1 MSIFRRAGNTNIL
14 VGIFLLLLLAVFA
27 GPGTLPRFV
36 SSLVPNIDESIP
48 CAWLRQGIN
57 RAEHQSLIGRAAASP
72 ISLRVRS
79 SAVPNTPDGQ
89 LTITVIITN
98 TSIGT
103 VAIVYDEAQVRIG
116 DDGVTSGLGVVFNA
130 TGTQPQGVAQGGGAY
145 PESEI
150 RLLGPRQSCIHKM
163 DFTINNLPAA
173 NIATGTAN
181 VKAYYRN
188 TSRGVVAFQNALA
201 TPIYTDQ
208 GLWIGV
214 AESDTVP
221 IPLATGT

>member
-1 MSIFRRAGNTNIL
+1 MSIFRRSNNTNLL

-27 GPGTLPRFV
+27 GPGTLPRLI

-72 ISLRVRS
+72 LALRVRPS
-79 SAVPNTPDGQ
+79 PVPNTPDGI
-89 LTITVIITN
+89 LTITIIVTN

-103 VAIVYDEAQVRIG
+103 VAIVYDPDQVRIG
-116 DDGVTSGLGVVFNA
+116 DDGVTSGLGVVFNSP
-130 TGTQPQGVAQGGGAY
+130 GPLPVGVSQGAGSY

-150 RLLGPRQSCIHKM
+150 RLLGPRQSCVHKLE
-163 DFTINNLPAA
+163 FPITQLPAT
-173 NIATGTAN
+173 NIATGSAT

-188 TSRGVVAFQNALA
+188 TNRGIVQNINPQA
-201 TPIYTDQ
+201 TPVYTDQ
-208 GLWIGV
+208 GLWVGV
-214 AESDTVP
+214 VESESVP
-221 IPLATGT
+221 IPLSAGT

>member
-1 MSIFRRAGNTNIL
+1 MGIFRRAGNTNLL

-48 CAWLRQGIN
+48 CAWLRQGTN
-57 RAEHQSLIGRAAASP
+57 RAQHQSLIGRAAASP
-72 ISLRVRS
+72 ITLRVRS
-79 SAVPNTPDGQ
+79 SAVPNTPGGV
-89 LTITVIITN
+89 LTITIIVTN

-103 VAIVYDEAQVRIG
+103 VAIVYDENQVRIG
-116 DDGVTSGLGVVFNA
+116 DDGATSGLGIVFNSPGRLSA
-130 TGTQPQGVAQGGGAY
+130 GTAQGGGSY

-150 RLLGPRQSCIHKM
+150 RLLGPRQSCVHKM
-163 DFTINNLPAA
+163 EFSINQLPAA
-173 NIATGTAN
+173 NIATGVAN

-188 TSRGVVAFQNALA
+188 TSRGVAQNQNAQA
-201 TPIYTDQ
+201 TAVYTDQ
-208 GLWIGV
+208 GLWVGI

>member
-1 MSIFRRAGNTNIL
+1 MSFFRRSGNPNL
-14 VGIFLLLLLAVFA
+14 VVGIFLLVLLAVFA
-27 GPGTLPRFV
+27 GPGTLPRLI

-79 SAVPNTPDGQ
+79 TAVPSTPDGV
-89 LTITVIITN
+89 LTITIIVTN

-103 VAIVYDEAQVRIG
+103 VAIVYDPAQVRIG
-116 DDGVTSGLGVVFNA
+116 DDGITSGLGVVFNSP
-130 TGTQPQGVAQGGGAY
+130 GPQSAGVSQAGSY
-145 PESEI
+145 PENEI
-150 RLLGPRQSCIHKM
+150 RLLGPRQSCVHKLE
-163 DFTINNLPAA
+163 FSINQLPAA
-173 NIATGTAN
+173 NIATGSAT

-188 TSRGVVAFQNALA
+188 TSRGIVQNTNAQA

-208 GLWIGV
+208 GLWVGV
-214 AESDTVP
+214 AESDSAT
-221 IPLATGT
+221 IPLASGT